1 MRMGGF
7 CRRVRRRRCWG
18 WCGEGRGVAGLGFCA
33 CVGFLRWRSEGWRVW
48 LLEWGFGFGHGYGY
62 GGLDTVKIRYGC
74 GIDGPAI
81 PVYGLVSLYRLGIS
95 NKAFGFSVP
104 GCMEAMTGLVNV
116 MKWAPDFAYLAYP
129 LFQDMVAS
137 IIPKQNRTSP

>member
-1 MRMGGF
+1 MRGGG
-7 CRRVRRRRCWG
+7 CW
-18 WCGEGRGVAGLGFCA
+18 LGFL
-33 CVGFLRWRSEGWRVW
+33 CVCGLLALALGGVEG
-48 LLEWGFGFGHGYGY
+48 LEWGFGFGYGYGY
-62 GGLDTVKIRYGC
+62 GGLDTMKTRYGC
-74 GIDGPAI
+74 GLEGPAI
-81 PVYGLVSLYRLGIS
+81 PIYGLVSLYRLGIS
-95 NKAFGFSVP
+95 NKAFGFSVS